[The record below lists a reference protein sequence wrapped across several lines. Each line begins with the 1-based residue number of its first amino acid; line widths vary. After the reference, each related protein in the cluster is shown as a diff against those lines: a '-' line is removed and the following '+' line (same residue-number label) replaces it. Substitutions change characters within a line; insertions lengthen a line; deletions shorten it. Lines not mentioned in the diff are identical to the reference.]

1 MIRANL
7 SEMRMEMLRPK
18 EEKQWAKVTS
28 VAVAEPKSSSAQG
41 RPSSTVPLPP
51 ILHVAMGTELAGQ
64 QLLPHRPWCP
74 CLQDGSEEE
83 IQDRPTEAP
92 HLNVPSFKEPLK
104 LDTLGQSPTWKFSKP
119 GHHPGINRSSGRTRK
134 TGGACS
140 QDTKGRCATV
150 TGKRAGGGDG

>member
-1 MIRANL
+1 MIWANP
-7 SEMRMEMLRPK
+7 SEMLMEMLRPK

-119 GHHPGINRSSGRTRK
+119 GHHPGINRSSGRMRK

-150 TGKRAGGGDG
+150 TGKRAGGRDG